1 MTDPDLQR
9 LQALI
14 SAIGAPTV
22 AHPAVGADAGPG
34 ADTQRMTTPQIDALM
49 QRIAALT
56 VVLQGSRG
64 GDWDEIDQLAARL
77 LMSDL
82 ALITS
87 LTRTLNDLSASRLAQ
102 ALADLA
108 EARRDADAALEDAG
122 PVERPA

>member
-1 MTDPDLQR
+1 MTDPDLRR

-14 SAIGAPTV
+14 SAVGAPMV
-22 AHPAVGADAGPG
+22 AHPAVGAEAGPG
-34 ADTQRMTTPQIDALM
+34 ADTQRMTTPQIDALV

-56 VVLQGSRG
+56 VVLQEPHA

-82 ALITS
+82 AAITS
-87 LTRTLNDLSASRLAQ
+87 MTRTLNDLSASRLAQ

-108 EARRDADAALEDAG
+108 EACRDADAALEDAG